1 MGSFQSNFY
10 EDCTVDE
17 NLLVLKIGKTQYD
30 IINAVSSTEQIKR
43 IIETKTD
50 GEYDFDI
57 EVKVVSLSNEVYILE
72 VEYLKRYAGDV
83 RELVER
89 IRDRLEFFGYLNA
102 DWSIDSLWEL
112 LN

>member
-50 GEYDFDI
+50 MDG
-57 EVKVVSLSNEVYILE
+57 
-72 VEYLKRYAGDV
+72 
-83 RELVER
+83 
-89 IRDRLEFFGYLNA
+89 
-102 DWSIDSLWEL
+102 
-112 LN
+112 

>member
-1 MGSFQSNFY
+1 MSSFQSNFY
-10 EDCTVDE
+10 ADCMVNV
-17 NLLVLKIGKTQYD
+17 NLLVLKIGKTQD
-30 IINAVSSTEQIKR
+30 AVSSTEQIKR

>member
-1 MGSFQSNFY
+1 MSSFQSNFY
-10 EDCTVDE
+10 EDCTVNE
-17 NLLVLKIGKTQYD
+17 NLLVLKIGKTQD
-30 IINAVSSTEQIKR
+30 AVSSTEQIKR

-89 IRDRLEFFGYLNA
+89 IRDRLESFGYLNA

>member
-1 MGSFQSNFY
+1 MSSFQYGFY
-10 EDCTVDE
+10 EDCIVNE
-17 NLLVLKIGKTQYD
+17 NLLVLKIGKTQD
-30 IINAVSSTEQIKR
+30 AVSSTEQIKR